1 MEGYS
6 PLGTQM
12 SLKGSDARD
21 FRDSRNHVMVL
32 TLERTGGEALAKEA
46 RGPAEVSSRRQA
58 VEAVAQT
65 FFNTNTALTT

>member
-1 MEGYS
+1 
-6 PLGTQM
+6 
-12 SLKGSDARD
+12 
-21 FRDSRNHVMVL
+21 MVL

-58 VEAVAQT
+58 VEAAAQT